1 MMLNEMERRKPE
13 FSEGYP
19 VTMADGQKWTLPKPR
34 HRFKPKIVAGRVEI
48 AGGATFGPESDG
60 DLEILYGVV
69 DVEPGEFLR
78 VQFAMAVRLLL
89 ANYAL
94 SDDEVAELIVLE
106 PDDPAAA
113 ERWTELTKAI
123 TGVAPKPM
131 PAT

>member
-1 MMLNEMERRKPE
+1 MLNEAERRKPE

-19 VTMADGQKWTLPKPR
+19 VTMADGQRWILPKPR
-34 HRFKPKIVAGRVEI
+34 HRFRPKIVAGRVEI

-78 VQFAMAVRLLL
+78 IKFAMAVRLLL
-89 ANYAL
+89 ANYTL
-94 SDDEVAELIVLE
+94 SDDEVAELVVLE
-106 PDDPAAA
+106 PGDPASD
-113 ERWTELTKAI
+113 ERWTQMTEAI
-123 TGVAPKPM
+123 MGIVPKPS